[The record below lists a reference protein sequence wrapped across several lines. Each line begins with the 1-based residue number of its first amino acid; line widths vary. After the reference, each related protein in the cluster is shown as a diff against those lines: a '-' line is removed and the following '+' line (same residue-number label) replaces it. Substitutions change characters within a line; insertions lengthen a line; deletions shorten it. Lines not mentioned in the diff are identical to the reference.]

1 MQKGDLT
8 QKWVFIEGQTRPKR
22 HGILKDQFGLKL
34 ERKTGEEKE
43 EEKEEKRKKG
53 DSSQDQAKKVWNSD
67 FWYGCLDFDMELW
80 FCMDFLSRYKFVG
93 YGL

>member
-1 MQKGDLT
+1 MG
-8 QKWVFIEGQTRPKR
+8 EGEKKR
-22 HGILKDQFGLKL
+22 R
-34 ERKTGEEKE
+34 EE
-43 EEKEEKRKKG
+43 EEKEEIKPRSRPKRYG
-53 DSSQDQAKKVWNSD
+53 CLPLVWNSD